1 MDYLVYILMCV
12 FLIVGVYQF
21 YFWTQDHAKRKP
33 RSLET
38 SWDKKFTLKP
48 KWTWI
53 YSGLYYP
60 VIILI
65 IFSVDGM
72 REFNYTTMS
81 FFVLLFMQMAFFYFY
96 PVATPNSW
104 RENIQGDRYS
114 TALLKLVHRF
124 DKQTNCFPSMHVS
137 VATLTALHLM
147 SNNPAMGLWPLSFPV
162 LIALSA
168 LYTKQH
174 YVMDLLPG
182 ALLGWM
188 AFQTYG
194 VMYVV

>member
-1 MDYLVYILMCV
+1 MDLAVYILMCI
-12 FLIVGVYQF
+12 FLIIGVYQF
-21 YFWTQDHAKRKP
+21 YFFTQNHGKRQPK
-33 RSLET
+33 SLET
-38 SWDKKFTLKP
+38 FLDKKFHLKP

-65 IFSVDGM
+65 IFSVDDM
-72 REFNYTTMS
+72 RAFNYTAMS
-81 FFVLLFMQMAFFYFY
+81 YFILLFMQMAFFYFY
-96 PVATPNSW
+96 PVATPASW

-114 TALLKLVHRF
+114 VWLLKLVHRF
-124 DKQTNCFPSMHVS
+124 DKSSNCFPSMHVS

-147 SNNPAMGLWPLSFPV
+147 NNTPSLGTWPILFPV

-174 YVMDLLPG
+174 YVADLLPG
-182 ALLGWM
+182 AALGWC
-188 AFQTYG
+188 AFQIFS
-194 VMYVV
+194 VMYIA